1 MTVFR
6 PSLPPVSWTTTR
18 MFSPPAAAARADALN
33 RNCGTV
39 GARAT
44 RAVEENAPLRKLRR
58 EVCMAGLGLC
68 DARMG
73 DRCSCAKGGLATET
87 QRHRGVLLL
96 RVPRPE

>member
-18 MFSPPAAAARADALN
+18 IFSPPAAAAWAEALN

-58 EVCMAGLGLC
+58 EVCMAGPRC
-68 DARMG
+68 VRFSEG
-73 DRCSCAKGGLATET
+73 DGCSYAKGGMATET

-96 RVPRPE
+96 RAP